1 MEIYGERKF
10 WFDFKE
16 QLSNGN
22 GKEINIMIKKIEDTI
37 DDNRIVDELKIKVD
51 LVELKECKEK
61 QENLNNKYSQKTI
74 KSKIFHLKLFSNIN
88 EKTKLKLMYLLKNLN
103 Y

>member
-61 QENLNNKYSQKTI
+61 QENLNNKYS
-74 KSKIFHLKLFSNIN
+74 
-88 EKTKLKLMYLLKNLN
+88 
-103 Y
+103 

>member
-37 DDNRIVDELKIKVD
+37 DDNRIVDELKIK
-51 LVELKECKEK
+51 L
-61 QENLNNKYSQKTI
+61 I
-74 KSKIFHLKLFSNIN
+74 
-88 EKTKLKLMYLLKNLN
+88 
-103 Y
+103 

>member
-22 GKEINIMIKKIEDTI
+22 GKEIKIMVKKIEDTI
-37 DDNRIVDELKIKVD
+37 DDNGKVDELKIK
-51 LVELKECKEK
+51 L
-61 QENLNNKYSQKTI
+61 I
-74 KSKIFHLKLFSNIN
+74 
-88 EKTKLKLMYLLKNLN
+88 
-103 Y
+103 